1 MLASVRSAVLVG
13 VDAHPVHVEVHVAP
27 RSLPGYNLV
36 GLPDAAVRESRERV
50 RAAILSSGLEWPQKR
65 ITVNLAPSGLRKSG
79 AGLDLP
85 AALGVLVASGLL
97 PEATLERVGVIG
109 ELGLDGSL
117 RPVPGTLALVD
128 ALRQAGVS
136 AVLVPMMNAAE
147 AILVEGVRVLPA
159 RSLGEVRACLKG
171 EDPWPDLP
179 RMPPAPASTPEGNE
193 PDDLIVDLGDVR
205 GLGGARRALE
215 VAVAGGHHLLLV
227 GPPGA
232 GKTLLAQCVP
242 SILPPLSA
250 AEALEATKI
259 HSATGQP
266 VGGSL
271 LRRRPFRAPH
281 HTASSAA
288 LVGGGKRPKAGE
300 VTLAHRGA
308 LFLDELGEFAP
319 PVLDALRQPLEERVV
334 RISRAHSALTFPAD
348 FLLIACSNPCPCGLG
363 PPACSCNP
371 ALRARYRRRLSGPL
385 VDRFDLRVAVGSA
398 APDAPLG
405 PCSAEVAGRVADA
418 VARQAHRYAHAP
430 WKRNSRVPAR
440 ALLSDIPL
448 DAEVESVLREAAR
461 RHQWTGRGLAS
472 VRRVARTLADLDGL
486 DAVSATHVLVAGA
499 MREDVLA

>member
-13 VDAHPVHVEVHVAP
+13 VDARPVQVEVHVAP
-27 RSLPGYNLV
+27 HSLPGYNLV

-85 AALGVLVASGLL
+85 AALGVLSANGSL
-97 PEATLERVGVIG
+97 PAGVLDGVGVIG

-128 ALRQAGVS
+128 ALRRRGVAS
-136 AVLVPMMNAAE
+136 ALVPLTNAAE
-147 AILVEGVRVLPA
+147 AGLVEGIAVLPSA
-159 RSLGEVRACLKG
+159 SLTQAQACLKG
-171 EDPWPDLP
+171 EEPWPELP
-179 RMPPAPASTPEGNE
+179 AGPRHPPEPPAGEVEAAMN
-193 PDDLIVDLGDVR
+193 DLGDVR
-205 GLGGARRALE
+205 GLSGARRALE

-232 GKTLLAQCVP
+232 GKTLLAHCVP
-242 SILPPLSA
+242 SILPCLST
-250 AEALEATKI
+250 AEALEVTKI
-259 HSATGQP
+259 HSAAGQA

-271 LRRRPFRAPH
+271 LRSRPFRAPH
-281 HTASSAA
+281 HTASAAA
-288 LVGGGKRPKAGE
+288 LVGGGSGRPKPGE

-308 LFLDELGEFAP
+308 LFMDELGEFTP
-319 PVLDALRQPLEERVV
+319 SVLDALRQPLEEGVV
-334 RISRAHSALTFPAD
+334 RIARQGGALTFPAD

-398 APDAPLG
+398 APDAPRG
-405 PCSAEVAGRVADA
+405 PSSAVVAERVTEA

-430 WKRNSRVPAR
+430 WKRNARVPAR

-448 DAEVESVLREAAR
+448 DPEVEQILREAAR
-461 RHQWTGRGLAS
+461 RRQWTGRGLAS
-472 VRRVARTLADLDGL
+472 VRRVARTLADLDAL
-486 DAVSATHVLVAGA
+486 EAVNAAHVLVAAG
-499 MREDVLA
+499 MRDDVLA